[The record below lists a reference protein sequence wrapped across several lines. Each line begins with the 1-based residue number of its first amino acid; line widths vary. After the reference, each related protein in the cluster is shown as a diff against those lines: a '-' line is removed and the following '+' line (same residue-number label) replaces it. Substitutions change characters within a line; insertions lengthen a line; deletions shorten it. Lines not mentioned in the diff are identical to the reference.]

1 MENNSKQFAIS
12 ANKKAMGMWLALSIV
27 LSAAYFLEIL
37 KGLKTV
43 EYFISMQLVCWVPF
57 IIGLI
62 VLKIRGWQS
71 RVYRDIVGFGFGL
84 FYLFIMVTSPAVL
97 AFAYILPITSM
108 LIIYKNQKFILRYGL
123 FSIGILLFTIIRNII
138 NGMNTATDITTYE
151 IQVAVVIFCFVGYI
165 ISIRHMIMS
174 DGFMLGSVKDNL
186 ARVVETVE
194 KVKGASNSIVD
205 GVTVVREL
213 ADENKEG
220 AGIVVNSMQGLV
232 DSSNHLSQRIDS
244 SMDMSKDID
253 KQVANVAE
261 LVEHIVDLSTKSSN
275 HANESTKELET
286 AVKSANVMADLS
298 TEVDA
303 ILKEFTIQFEKVK
316 DETSKIDS
324 ISNQTNLLALNAS
337 IEAARAGEHGKGFA
351 VVADEIRNLSMG
363 TQSSSSSIMK
373 ALNLL
378 DETSGKMTESVSTII
393 TLVHQTLEAIQ
404 TVAASVGM
412 IAEDSNQL
420 GGEIHVVDSAMKQV
434 ESANKNMV
442 DNMNQVQDIMEE
454 MITSVIDSESTTVT
468 MLSKYEETAR
478 NVGMIE
484 SVVGKL
490 VEELGEGGFM
500 GVDDI
505 EPGMSVTLLNF
516 DGEEDLKFETEVI
529 GVVDE
534 AIEVQEFMAGYSLNL
549 RKARF
554 KVQVV
559 VQNALYVWDNV
570 PVHVVDGRYYLMVED
585 KPKVLNRRKHPRY
598 SIRKHCVITREADM
612 TTYNAETVNISA
624 GGYAF
629 QCSDKVLADATGEK
643 IKMKVVGF
651 DLLDGKEL
659 PATIIRSTYDNG
671 TYIIG
676 CRMFEDNI
684 DIKKYVE
691 ENM

>member
-1 MENNSKQFAIS
+1 MEYNPKEFAKS
-12 ANKKAMGMWLALSIV
+12 ANKKTLVMWLVLSVV
-27 LSAAYFLEIL
+27 LSAAYFIEIL
-37 KGLKTV
+37 KGLKTTQF
-43 EYFISMQLVCWVPF
+43 FIIMELICWVPF
-57 IIGLI
+57 IAGLI
-62 VLKIRGWQS
+62 VIKIRGWHTRTYQ
-71 RVYRDIVGFGFGL
+71 DIAGFGFGA
-84 FYLFIMVTSPAVL
+84 FYLYIMLTSPGTL
-97 AFAYILPITSM
+97 AFAYILPLTSM
-108 LIIYKNQKFILRYGL
+108 LIIYKNKKFMSRYGMFAMAVVL
-123 FSIGILLFTIIRNII
+123 FAIVRNYI
-138 NGMNTATDITTYE
+138 NGMNTAQDISNFE
-151 IQVAVVIFCFVGYI
+151 IQIAIISFCFVGYI
-165 ISIRHMIMS
+165 VAIRHMVAS
-174 DGFMLGSVKDNL
+174 DGALLDSVKGNL

-232 DSSNHLSQRIDS
+232 ESSNHLSQRIDS

-253 KQVANVAE
+253 NQVANVAE
-261 LVEHIVDLSTKSSN
+261 LVEHIVDLSAKSTN
-275 HANESTKELET
+275 HANESTKELES
-286 AVKSANVMADLS
+286 AVEATNEMANLS

-303 ILKEFTIQFEKVK
+303 ILKEFTTQFEKVK

-363 TQSSSSSIMK
+363 TQASSNSIMQ

-378 DETSGKMTESVSTII
+378 DETSGKMTESVTTII
-393 TLVHQTLEAIQ
+393 GLIHQTLETMQ
-404 TVAASVGM
+404 SVAASVGM

-442 DNMNQVQDIMEE
+442 ENMNQVQDIMEE

-505 EPGMSVTLLNF
+505 EPGMSVTLCNF

-559 VQNALYVWDNV
+559 VQNALYVWDDV

-598 SIRKHCVITREADM
+598 SIRKHCVITREGDM

-629 QCSDKVLADATGEK
+629 QCSDKVLADAIGEK
-643 IKMKVVGF
+643 IMMTIEGF
-651 DLLDGKEL
+651 DLLEGKEL

-676 CRMFEDNI
+676 CRMFEDNMV
-684 DIKKYVE
+684 IKKYVE

>member
-1 MENNSKQFAIS
+1 MEYNEKQFAKS
-12 ANKKAMGMWLALSIV
+12 ANKKTMVMWLILSIV
-27 LSAAYFLEIL
+27 LSAAYFIEIL
-37 KGLKTV
+37 KGLKTPLF
-43 EYFISMQLVCWVPF
+43 FIIMELICWLPF
-57 IIGLI
+57 IIGFVVI
-62 VLKIRGWQS
+62 KIRGWHTRAYQ
-71 RVYRDIVGFGFGL
+71 DIAGFGFGV
-84 FYLFIMVTSPAVL
+84 FYLYIMATSPGTL
-97 AFAYILPITSM
+97 AFTYILPLTGM
-108 LIIYKNQKFILRYGL
+108 LIIYKNQKFITRYGV
-123 FSIGILLFTIIRNII
+123 FAIGVIIFAIVRNYL
-138 NGMNTATDITTYE
+138 NGMNTAQDISNYE
-151 IQVAVVIFCFVGYI
+151 IQILITIFCFAGYI
-165 ISIRHMIMS
+165 IAIKHMVKS
-174 DGFMLGSVKDNL
+174 DGALLDSVKGNL
-186 ARVVETVE
+186 SRVVETVE
-194 KVKGASNSIVD
+194 KVKGASNSVVD

-232 DSSNHLSQRIDS
+232 DNSNTLSQKIDS
-244 SMDMSKDID
+244 SMGMSKDID
-253 KQVANVAE
+253 NQVANVAE

-303 ILKEFTIQFEKVK
+303 ILKEFTTQFEKVK
-316 DETSKIDS
+316 EETSKIDS

-363 TQSSSSSIMK
+363 TQSSSSSIMQ

-378 DETSGKMTESVSTII
+378 DETSVKMTESVTTII
-393 TLVHQTLEAIQ
+393 GLIHQTLETMQ
-404 TVAASVGM
+404 SVAASVGM

-442 DNMNQVQDIMEE
+442 ENMNQVQDIMEN

-468 MLSKYEETAR
+468 MLSKYDETAR

-505 EPGMSVTLLNF
+505 EPGMSVTLFN
-516 DGEEDLKFETEVI
+516 DETEEELKFETEVI
-529 GVVDE
+529 DIVDE
-534 AIEVQEFMAGYSLNL
+534 AIEVEDFMAGYALNL

-554 KVQVV
+554 NVQIV
-559 VQNALYVWDNV
+559 VQNALYVWNDV
-570 PVHVVDGRYYLMVED
+570 PVHVNDGRYFLMVED
-585 KPKVLNRRKHPRY
+585 KPKVLNRRKHPRLPL
-598 SIRKHCVITREADM
+598 RKHCVITREADM
-612 TTYNAETVNISA
+612 TTFKAETVNVSA

-629 QCSDKVLADATGEK
+629 QCSDRVLADAAGEK
-643 IKMKVVGF
+643 IKMIIEDF

-659 PATIIRSTYDNG
+659 SATIIRSTYDNG

-676 CRMFEDNI
+676 CRMFEDNM